1 MAQATPKQPRSLTSK
16 APSWPI
22 RTFRKLNPFA
32 SRIDPETY
40 EQAQGGVTFN
50 RYGLTKSV
58 GGKFGDID
66 TGGNQFAIERP
77 GGGHHIDPEKAL
89 ANNRGYVYAAVNAKA
104 REVQNIDFRLFE
116 VDGEDHNEQED
127 HPLLDLLDGVNP
139 DMIGAE
145 LKYLTSAHLDLV
157 GNCYWLLTDK
167 QGKPVKSELDKPG
180 AIYLLDPSKIHPL
193 IDKENFPF
201 RIKGYKM
208 KLESKNIIFDPACI
222 IHFRSPDPMNF
233 FEGRGIVQAGAEY
246 IDNDNYAMEF
256 NRKFFVNGAR
266 PVGFLETEGVAEAQ
280 LESIKVGFAEVH
292 EGIENMNRIGIL
304 PKGVKWSPAG
314 VSPKDM
320 DFKNLSE
327 NMRDRILAL
336 FGVSKTILGTAESDT
351 NRATAET
358 ADYVFS
364 KRVVK
369 PHMQRICDFLNEKLV
384 PRYGD
389 GLYISFID
397 PVPEDRG
404 ARTTE
409 MQASVGSQPVL
420 TVNEAR
426 DEFMGLGPVEGGDV
440 LMAPTA
446 MAPVGQPEGDGD
458 VEPQAG
464 GGNDAAKVYR
474 KAIEAKVQKAA
485 NGQRVAFRPA
495 RTKLASRA
503 KARQTMAGELT
514 KTITEQLKK
523 NLAAKKFVTTKEQ
536 DEARWK
542 DFSDYTYEAEKDIA
556 DTIRKINGEQKKE
569 VLANLPSAIS
579 KAIDPKDLFSIDKWI
594 SITTDAV
601 TPIMETLF
609 DRQARSAAADI
620 GKPEL
625 NPFNDTT
632 RAAVKRSVQ
641 MMSESYQETT
651 LEVLETKINDGLQSG
666 APLSDI
672 TKTVEEIYEWSDEK
686 RAAMVAK
693 TESFRTANGAL
704 KEAWKQS
711 GVVKTV
717 RWYTSETSKVCP
729 FCQAMNGKTV
739 GIDQNF
745 FENGESLTVGEG
757 DDAKTMSLDYGDV
770 GAPPL
775 HPNCMCFL
783 RPDEISM

>member
-1 MAQATPKQPRSLTSK
+1 VASPSLNSKGKPGWFPRLMRG
-16 APSWPI
+16 I
-22 RTFRKLNPFA
+22 A
-32 SRIDPETY
+32 SRIDPELY
-40 EQAQGGVTFN
+40 EQPQGGLTFN
-50 RYGLTKSV
+50 RYGLTKAV

-116 VDGEDHNEQED
+116 VDGEDHREKEQ

-139 DMIGAE
+139 DMIGSE
-145 LKYLTSAHLDLV
+145 LKYLVSSHLDLV
-157 GNCYWLLTDK
+157 GKCYWLLTDTK
-167 QGKPVKSELDKPG
+167 GNPVKDDLAKPD
-180 AIYLLDPSKIHPL
+180 AIYLLDPSKVNPV
-193 IDKENFPF
+193 IDKVHFPY
-201 RIKGYKM
+201 RIVGYKM
-208 KLESKNIIFDPACI
+208 KLETRNVMFDPACI

-233 FEGRGIVQAGAEY
+233 FEGRGIVQAGAEF

-266 PVGFLETEGVAEAQ
+266 PAGFLETEMVSETQ
-280 LESIKVGFAEVH
+280 VESLKIGFMDVH
-292 EGIENMNRIGIL
+292 GGIDNMQRIGVL
-304 PKGVKWSPAG
+304 PKGVKWTPAG
-314 VSPKDM
+314 SSPKDM

-327 NMRDRILAL
+327 DMRDRILAL

-364 KRVVK
+364 KRVIK

-384 PRYGD
+384 PQYGD
-389 GLYISFID
+389 NLYISFID

-409 MQASVGSQPVL
+409 MQAAVGSQPIL
-420 TVNEAR
+420 TINEAR

-440 LMAPTA
+440 LMAPST
-446 MAPVGQPEGDGD
+446 MGPVGEPQGDGD
-458 VEPQAG
+458 VAPEAAG
-464 GGNDAAKVYR
+464 GSDAGKMLR
-474 KAIEAKVQKAA
+474 KAIKAKIQKAA

-503 KARQTMAGELT
+503 KARQTMADELT
-514 KTITEQLKK
+514 KSITEALTK
-523 NLAAKKFVTTKEQ
+523 NLAGKKFESTKEQ
-536 DEARWK
+536 DETRWK
-542 DFSDYTYEAEKDIA
+542 EFSEYTEQAERDIA
-556 DTIRKINGEQKKE
+556 ETMRKINGEQKAE
-569 VLANLPSAIS
+569 VIANLPTAIG
-579 KAIDPKDLFSIDKWI
+579 KGVNPKDLFSIDKWI

-609 DRQARSAAADI
+609 EHQARSAAADI

-632 RAAVKRSVQ
+632 RAGVKAGVQ
-641 MMSESYQETT
+641 KMSESYQQTT

-666 APLSDI
+666 APLADI
-672 TKTVEEIYEWSDEK
+672 TKTVEEIYEWSDAK

-693 TESFRTANGAL
+693 TESFRTANAAL
-704 KEAWKQS
+704 KDTWKQS

-717 RWYTSETSKVCP
+717 RWYTSELANVCG
-729 FCQAMNGKTV
+729 FCQSMDGKVV
-739 GIDQNF
+739 GIDDNF
-745 FENGESLTVGEG
+745 FKNGDSVTADVNGSEQSMT
-757 DDAKTMSLDYGDV
+757 LDYGDV
-770 GAPPL
+770 SAPPL
-775 HPNCMCFL
+775 HPLCACFI
-783 RPDEISM
+783 RPDTVSI

>member
-1 MAQATPKQPRSLTSK
+1 MASPSLNSK
-16 APSWPI
+16 GKPSWPI
-22 RTFRKLNPFA
+22 RAIKGIFR

-40 EQAQGGVTFN
+40 EQSQGITMT
-50 RYGLTKSV
+50 RYGLVKSA
-58 GGKFGDID
+58 GGKFGEID

-116 VDGEDHNEQED
+116 VDGEDHNEKEQ

-139 DMIGAE
+139 DMIGSE
-145 LKYLTSAHLDLV
+145 LKYLTSSHLDLV
-157 GNCYWLLTDK
+157 GNCYWLLTDSK
-167 QGKPVKSELDKPG
+167 GNPVKGDLDKPE
-180 AIYLLDPSKIHPL
+180 AIYLLDPSRVHPV
-193 IDKENFPF
+193 IDKNNFPYH
-201 RIKGYKM
+201 IVGYKM
-208 KLESKNIIFDPACI
+208 KLETRNVMFDPACI

-233 FEGRGIVQAGAEY
+233 YEGRGIVQAGAEF

-266 PVGFLETEGVAEAQ
+266 PAGFLETEMVSETQ
-280 LESIKVGFAEVH
+280 VESLKIGFMDVH
-292 EGIENMNRIGIL
+292 GGIDNMQRIGVL
-304 PKGVKWSPAG
+304 PKGVKWAPAG
-314 VSPKDM
+314 SSPKDM

-327 NMRDRILAL
+327 DMRDRILAL

-389 GLYISFID
+389 DLYISFID

-409 MQASVGSQPVL
+409 MSAAVGSQPVL
-420 TVNEAR
+420 TINEAR
-426 DEFMGLGPVEGGDV
+426 DEFMGLGPVEGGDQ
-440 LMAPTA
+440 LMAPST
-446 MAPVGQPEGDGD
+446 MAPVGEPTGDGD
-458 VEPQAG
+458 VAPEAAG
-464 GGNDAAKVYR
+464 GEEAGKRYR

-495 RTKLASRA
+495 RTKLTSRA
-503 KARQTMAGELT
+503 KARSEMAKSLT
-514 KTITEQLKK
+514 ETIKEKLQKS
-523 NLAAKKFVTTKEQ
+523 LAVKKFESTKAE

-542 DFSDYTYEAEKDIA
+542 EWSDYTEEAEKDIA
-556 DTIRKINGEQKKE
+556 ATIRKINAEQKKE
-569 VLANLPSAIS
+569 VLANLPHAIN
-579 KAIDPKDLFSIDKWI
+579 KAIDPKDLFSVEKWI
-594 SITTDAV
+594 SITTDAM

-609 DRQARSAAADI
+609 DHQARAAAAEI

-641 MMSESYQETT
+641 MMSESYQQTT
-651 LEVLETKINDGLQSG
+651 LTVLETKINDGLQAG
-666 APLSDI
+666 APLPDI
-672 TKTVEEIYEWSDEK
+672 AKTVEEIYEWSDEK
-686 RAAMVAK
+686 RAATVAK
-693 TESFRTANGAL
+693 TESFRTANDAL
-704 KEAWKQS
+704 KTAWKQS

-717 RWYTSETSKVCP
+717 RWYTSELPNVCAI
-729 FCQAMNGKTV
+729 CLALNGREI
-739 GIDQNF
+739 GIDDVF
-745 FENGESLTVGEG
+745 FKNGESFSAE
-757 DDAKTMSLDYGDV
+757 DADGTTHSMTFEYGDV
-770 GAPPL
+770 EAPPA
-775 HPNCMCFL
+775 HPLCACFI
-783 RPDEISM
+783 RPSTVQI

>member
-1 MAQATPKQPRSLTSK
+1 MPSPSLNSKGRPGWFPRLMRG
-16 APSWPI
+16 I
-22 RTFRKLNPFA
+22 A
-32 SRIDPETY
+32 SRIDPELF
-40 EQAQGGVTFN
+40 EQPQGGLTFS
-50 RYGLTKSV
+50 RYGLTKSA
-58 GGKFGDID
+58 GGKFSDID
-66 TGGNQFAIERP
+66 TSGNQFAIERP
-77 GGGHHIDPEKAL
+77 GGGHHIDAEKAL

-116 VDGEDHNEQED
+116 VKGEDHKEQTQHD
-127 HPLLDLLDGVNP
+127 LLDLLDGVNP
-139 DMIGAE
+139 DMIGSE
-145 LKYLTSAHLDLV
+145 LKYLTSSHLDLV

-167 QGKPVKSELDKPG
+167 SGNPVKDDLTKPE
-180 AIYLLDPSKIHPL
+180 AIYILDPSKIHPV
-193 IDKENFPF
+193 IDKDNFPY

-208 KLESKNIIFDPACI
+208 RLESKNIVFSPGCI
-222 IHFRSPDPMNF
+222 IHFRAPDPQNF
-233 FEGRGIVQAGAEY
+233 YEGRGIVQAGAEY

-256 NRKFFVNGAR
+256 NRKFFINGAR
-266 PVGFLETEGVAEAQ
+266 PAGFLETDMVSETQV
-280 LESIKVGFAEVH
+280 ESLKIGFMDVH
-292 EGIENMNRIGIL
+292 GGIDNMQRIGVL
-304 PKGVKWSPAG
+304 PKGVKWTPAG
-314 VSPKDM
+314 TNPKDM

-327 NMRDRILAL
+327 DMRDRILAL

-389 GLYISFID
+389 DLYISFID

-409 MQASVGSQPVL
+409 MQAAVASQPIL
-420 TVNEAR
+420 TINEAR

-440 LMAPTA
+440 LMSPTT
-446 MAPVGQPEGDGD
+446 MQPSGEPVGDGD
-458 VEPQAG
+458 VAPEAAG
-464 GGNDAAKVYR
+464 GTEKPNKTVR

-485 NGQRVAFRPA
+485 NGARVAFRPV
-495 RTKLASRA
+495 RTKLAARA
-503 KARQTMAGELT
+503 KSRVAMAESLT
-514 KTITEQLKK
+514 KKITDELAKK
-523 NLAAKKFVTTKEQ
+523 LANPTKKFVSTKEQ

-542 DFSDYTYEAEKDIA
+542 EWSEYTQAAEKEIME
-556 DTIRKINGEQKKE
+556 TVRRINDEQKKE
-569 VLANLPSAIS
+569 VLANLPAAVQ
-579 KAIDPKDLFSIDKWI
+579 KGIDPSKLFNIEKWI

-609 DRQARSAAADI
+609 EHQSRSAAAEI
-620 GKPEL
+620 GQPEL

-632 RAAVKRSVQ
+632 RAAVKASVQ
-641 MMSESYQETT
+641 KMSESYNQTT

-666 APLSDI
+666 ASLADI

-693 TESFRTANGAL
+693 TESFRTANDAL
-704 KEAWKQS
+704 KSAWKQS

-717 RWYTSETSKVCP
+717 RWYTSELSNVCG
-729 FCQAMNGKTV
+729 FCQAMDGKTI
-739 GIDQNF
+739 GIDDNF
-745 FENGESLTVGEG
+745 FENGSSLTVGEG

-770 GAPPL
+770 SAPPL
-775 HPNCMCFL
+775 HVLCACFL
-783 RPDEISM
+783 RPDSVQI

>member
-1 MAQATPKQPRSLTSK
+1 MRG
-16 APSWPI
+16 I
-22 RTFRKLNPFA
+22 A
-32 SRIDPETY
+32 SRIDPELY
-40 EQAQGGVTFN
+40 EQERGGLTFT
-50 RYGLTKSV
+50 RYGLTKAS

-66 TGGNQFAIERP
+66 TSGNQFAIERP

-116 VDGEDHNEQED
+116 VNGKDHNEKEQ

-139 DMIGAE
+139 DMIGSE
-145 LKYLTSAHLDLV
+145 LKYLTSSHLDLV
-157 GNCYWLLTDK
+157 GNCYWLLTDTK
-167 QGKPVKSELDKPG
+167 GNPVKDDLAKPD
-180 AIYLLDPSKIHPL
+180 ATYLLDPSKVHPL
-193 IDKENFPF
+193 IDKSSFPF
-201 RIKGYKM
+201 RITGYKM
-208 KLESKNIIFDPACI
+208 KLESRNIVFDPACI

-256 NRKFFVNGAR
+256 NRKFFLNGAR
-266 PVGFLETEGVAEAQ
+266 PAGFLETEMVAESQVEA
-280 LESIKVGFAEVH
+280 LKIGFMDVH
-292 EGIENMNRIGIL
+292 GGIDNMQRIGVL
-304 PKGVKWSPAG
+304 PKGVKWTPAG
-314 VSPKDM
+314 TNPKDM

-327 NMRDRILAL
+327 DMRDRILAL

-364 KRVVK
+364 KRVIK

-389 GLYISFID
+389 DLYISFID

-409 MQASVGSQPVL
+409 MQAAVGSQPIL
-420 TVNEAR
+420 TINEAR

-440 LMAPTA
+440 LMAPST
-446 MAPVGQPEGDGD
+446 MGPVGEPEGDGD
-458 VEPQAG
+458 VAPEAAG
-464 GGNDAAKVYR
+464 GADKPHKMLL

-503 KARQTMAGELT
+503 KQRVAMAESLT
-514 KTITEQLKK
+514 KSITDRLKDR
-523 NLAAKKFVTTKEQ
+523 LAGKKFETTKEQ

-542 DFSDYTYEAEKDIA
+542 EFSEYTEQAEKDIA
-556 DTIRKINGEQKKE
+556 ATIRKINGEQKAE
-569 VLANLPSAIS
+569 VLANLPTAIG
-579 KAIDPKDLFSIDKWI
+579 KAVDPKDLFNIEKWI

-609 DRQARSAAADI
+609 EHQSRSAAAEI

-632 RAAVKRSVQ
+632 RAAVKASVQ
-641 MMSESYQETT
+641 KMSESYQQTT
-651 LEVLETKINDGLQSG
+651 LEVLETKINDGLTAG

-693 TESFRTANGAL
+693 TESFRAANDAL
-704 KEAWKQS
+704 KSAWKQS

-717 RWYTSETSKVCP
+717 KWYTSQTSNVCP
-729 FCQAMNGKTV
+729 FCQAMDGKTI
-739 GIDQNF
+739 GIDDNF
-745 FENGESLTVGEG
+745 FENGASLTVGEG

-770 GAPPL
+770 SAPPL

-783 RPDEISM
+783 RPEEISI

>member
-1 MAQATPKQPRSLTSK
+1 VASPSLNSKGKPGWLPRLVRG
-16 APSWPI
+16 I
-22 RTFRKLNPFA
+22 A
-32 SRIDPETY
+32 SRIDPEHY
-40 EQAQGGVTFN
+40 EQERGGLTFT
-50 RYGLTKSV
+50 RYGLVKSS
-58 GGKFGDID
+58 GGKFGEID
-66 TGGNQFAIERP
+66 SGGNQFVIERP

-116 VDGEDHNEQED
+116 VNGEDHQEKTNHD
-127 HPLLDLLDGVNP
+127 LLDLLDSVNP
-139 DMIGAE
+139 DMIGSE
-145 LKYLTSAHLDLV
+145 LKYLTSSHLDLV
-157 GNCYWLLTDK
+157 GNCYWLLTDTK
-167 QGKPVKSELDKPG
+167 GNPVKDDLAKPE
-180 AIYLLDPSKIHPL
+180 AIYLLDPSKIHPV
-193 IDKENFPF
+193 IDKSNFPF
-201 RIKGYKM
+201 RITGYKM
-208 KLESKNIIFDPACI
+208 KLESRNIVFDPACI

-256 NRKFFVNGAR
+256 NRKFFLNGAR
-266 PVGFLETEGVAEAQ
+266 PAGFLETEMVAESQVEA
-280 LESIKVGFAEVH
+280 LKIGFMDVH
-292 EGIENMNRIGIL
+292 GGIDNMQRIGVL
-304 PKGVKWSPAG
+304 PKGVKWTPAG
-314 VSPKDM
+314 TNPKDM

-327 NMRDRILAL
+327 DMRDRILAL

-389 GLYISFID
+389 DLYISFID

-409 MQASVGSQPVL
+409 MQAAVGSQPVL
-420 TVNEAR
+420 TINEAR

-440 LMAPTA
+440 LMAPTM
-446 MAPVGQPEGDGD
+446 MAPVGEPQGDGD
-458 VEPQAG
+458 VAPEAAG
-464 GGNDAAKVYR
+464 GTEKPDKMLR
-474 KAIEAKVQKAA
+474 KAVEAKVQKAA

-495 RTKLASRA
+495 RTKLTSRA
-503 KARQTMAGELT
+503 KARADMAASLT
-514 KTITEQLKK
+514 KTITEKLKEK
-523 NLAAKKFVTTKEQ
+523 LAAKKFETTKEQ
-536 DEARWK
+536 DGARWK
-542 DFSDYTYEAEKDIA
+542 EWSEYTEAAEKEIE
-556 DTIRKINGEQKKE
+556 DTVRRINGEQKKE
-569 VLANLPSAIS
+569 VLENLPKAIE
-579 KAIDPKDLFSIDKWI
+579 KAIDPNDLFSIEKWI

-609 DRQARSAAADI
+609 EHQSRSAAAEI

-625 NPFNDTT
+625 NPFNDMT
-632 RAAVKRSVQ
+632 RAAVKASVRK
-641 MMSESYQETT
+641 MSESYQQTT
-651 LEVLETKINDGLQSG
+651 LEVLETKINDGLQAG

-693 TESFRTANGAL
+693 TESFRTANDAL
-704 KEAWKQS
+704 KSAWKQS

-717 RWYTSETSKVCP
+717 KWYTANNPCD
-729 FCQAMNGKTV
+729 FCKAMDGRTIPIDGVFFNNG
-739 GIDQNF
+739 D
-745 FENGESLTVGEG
+745 SLTVGDG

-770 GAPPL
+770 GAPPI
-775 HPNCMCFL
+775 HPNCMCMI
-783 RPDEISM
+783 RPDTISID